1 MAADGSR
8 SAIATQCGVELRS
21 EPYGQVAVIANVST
35 AGAHNGRAFER
46 FTEHGPLAMLPMS
59 NGRCS
64 LVWCHAQDRADE
76 VLSWSDERFSSEL
89 QKAFGWRLGRITQ
102 AGKRVAYP
110 LALTTASQTVSHRVA
125 LVGNAAQTLHPIAGQ
140 GFNLGLRD
148 VMSLAELLAQ
158 TWSEQ
163 QDCGA
168 YSVLSH
174 YQKRRQ
180 ADKAATIGVTDGLV
194 HLFANRWA
202 PLVAGRNL
210 GLMAMELFIPA
221 RDVLAQRTLGWVA
234 R

>member
-89 QKAFGWRLGRITQ
+89 QKAFGWRLGRIT
-102 AGKRVAYP
+102 RP
-110 LALTTASQTVSHRVA
+110 E
-125 LVGNAAQTLHPIAGQ
+125 NAWPI
-140 GFNLGLRD
+140 R
-148 VMSLAELLAQ
+148 S
-158 TWSEQ
+158 
-163 QDCGA
+163 
-168 YSVLSH
+168 
-174 YQKRRQ
+174 R
-180 ADKAATIGVTDGLV
+180 
-194 HLFANRWA
+194 
-202 PLVAGRNL
+202 
-210 GLMAMELFIPA
+210 
-221 RDVLAQRTLGWVA
+221 
-234 R
+234 